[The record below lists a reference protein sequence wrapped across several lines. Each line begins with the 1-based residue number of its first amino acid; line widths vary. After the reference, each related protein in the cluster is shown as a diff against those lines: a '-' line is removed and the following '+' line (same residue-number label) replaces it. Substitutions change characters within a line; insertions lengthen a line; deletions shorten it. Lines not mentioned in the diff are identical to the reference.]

1 MVSNPNFCYLKIIDI
16 LRQGYNPKIIGHIL
30 KNKQKKQVSFFSWD
44 YAINL
49 NENEDETEK

>member
-16 LRQGYNPKIIGHIL
+16 LRRGYNPKIIGHIL